1 MSKVLVTGGAG
12 FIGAHLVDALLAR
25 GLEVAVI
32 DNFSTGSKKNLEHH
46 IGTDA
51 DLVVYEGDITV
62 DEDIEDAI
70 NGAEYV
76 FHLAAI
82 RSVPKSI
89 TDPAAVNWVNITG
102 TLKVLEACRKREVKR
117 VIFAGSS
124 SVYGHGEGPVSP
136 YAVTKM
142 AGSNYCKAYSEVF
155 GLDTVDLR
163 FFNAFGTRQET
174 KGKYVPVIPKFIA
187 LALEG
192 KPLPIHGD
200 GRQAKDFTHVDNIVH
215 ANILAMETEGTLGR
229 YVDVGCEKPIELLKV
244 AGKIW
249 GLCQDDQAVE
259 MPIIFEKERVGD
271 VRKSCAYLEHRV
283 VDYDP
288 IVDFDTGLAKT
299 VAWYKSEEGQKWLK
313 RTSS

>member
-12 FIGAHLVDALLAR
+12 FIGSHLVDALLEK
-25 GLEVAVI
+25 GFEVAVI
-32 DNFSTGSKKNLEHH
+32 DNFSTGRKANLEHH

-51 DLVVYEGDITV
+51 DLVVYEGDITC
-62 DEDIEDAI
+62 DEDVEDAI
-70 NGAEYV
+70 NGSEYV

-89 TDPAAVNWVNITG
+89 DDPVAVNRVNITG
-102 TLKVLEACRKREVKR
+102 TLKVLEACRKRDVKR

-124 SVYGHGEGPVSP
+124 SVYGHGNGPVSP

-142 AGSNYCKAYSEVF
+142 AGSNYCKAYAEVF
-155 GLDTVDLR
+155 GLDTIDLR
-163 FFNAFGTRQET
+163 FFNVFGARQET
-174 KGKYVPVIPKFIA
+174 KGKYAPVIPKFIA
-187 LALEG
+187 LALDG
-192 KPLPIHGD
+192 NPLSIHGD

-215 ANILAMETEGTLGR
+215 ANILAMGVEKTYGNH
-229 YVDVGCEKPIELLKV
+229 VDIGCEKSIEVLKI

-249 GLCQDDQAVE
+249 GLCQDNDDTE
-259 MPIIFEKERVGD
+259 MPVIFEKERAGD
-271 VRKSCAYLEHRV
+271 VRRSCAYLRHEHGV

-299 VAWYKSEEGQKWLK
+299 VAWYKSEEGQAWLK
-313 RTSS
+313 K

>member
-1 MSKVLVTGGAG
+1 MKVLVTGGAG
-12 FIGAHLVDALLAR
+12 FIGSHLVDALLNK

-32 DNFSTGSKKNLEHH
+32 DNFSTGAKKNLEHH

-51 DLVVYEGDITV
+51 DLVVYEGDIID
-62 DEDIEDAI
+62 DEYIEDSI

-89 TDPAAVNWVNITG
+89 DDPVAVNRANITG

-124 SVYGHGEGPVSP
+124 SVYGKGDGPISP

-142 AGSNYCKAYSEVF
+142 AGANYCRAYSEVF

-163 FFNAFGTRQET
+163 FFNVFGARQET
-174 KGKYVPVIPKFIA
+174 KGKYAPVIPKFIA

-200 GRQAKDFTHVDNIVH
+200 GRQAKDFTHVDNVVH
-215 ANILAMETEGTLGR
+215 ANILAMEAEETCGKH
-229 YVDVGCEKPIELLKV
+229 VDIGCEKPIEVLKI

-249 GLCQDDQAVE
+249 GLCQEEDAIE
-259 MPIIFEKERVGD
+259 MPVVFEKERKGD
-271 VRKSCAYLEHRV
+271 VRKSYAYLEHHIL
-283 VDYDP
+283 DYDP
-288 IVDFDTGLAKT
+288 VVDFDTGLAKT
-299 VAWYKSEEGQKWLK
+299 VAWYKSEEGQSWVQRK
-313 RTSS
+313 S